1 MVANFSRHD
10 IRRGLTAL
18 RLPLRWT
25 WLGMFAER
33 VAFSLW
39 PLMAV
44 VLTIMAVLMLGLH
57 EHVAI
62 EVFWVGLV
70 LAVLGGIAAFA
81 FALYRFRLPS
91 RQDAIERLDAS
102 LPGRPIQALLDA
114 QAIGA
119 SDDASTAVWR
129 AHQQRMAVQ
138 AQAAKAV
145 PANVRISRRD
155 PYALRYV
162 AVIFFAVALLF
173 GSIWRVGT
181 VTQIGTKTDA
191 FATGTVWEG
200 WVDPPRYTG
209 RPTLYL
215 NDQPEGSLSIPE
227 GSLITL
233 RLYGE
238 VGELTLSETVSGR
251 TQVPPASG
259 SAQDFTILQDGE
271 IAINGPNG
279 RSWIVNI
286 VPDTAPI
293 ASALDDPDSDA
304 LGVMTLPFSAGDD
317 YGVEGGEARIN
328 LDLAAITR
336 VHGLIVAPEPRP
348 ELTVSLPMPVVGDR
362 SGFEEDLVEDFSQ
375 HPWANL
381 PVKIRLSVLDAAEQ
395 QFESEPRAIVLPGRR
410 FFDPM
415 AAAIIEQR
423 RDLLWSRTNA
433 KRIAQ
438 ILRAISHRPE
448 DAFRKEVT
456 QLRLR
461 KLIRKLETLA
471 RLERLPPKA
480 QDEIAAQLWALAIEL
495 DEGDLADALERMRQA
510 QERLNQA
517 MRDGASKAEIAE
529 LMQELREATEDY
541 LKQLQ
546 QQQAQEE
553 GGEQQRQGDPQNS
566 TQMTQDDLQRMMDR
580 IQELMEEGRM
590 AEAAEALKE
599 LQEMMENMRVTQGEG
614 QQGKSAGEQAMEGLS
629 DTLRQQQGLSDR
641 AFRDLQEQFNPN
653 VQAGESQGNKGR
665 NGGLGEGESHEGQ
678 GGQGEGEGQSEGQAQ
693 SGDQQGQ
700 EGLADRQKALRDEL
714 NRQQGSLPGAG
725 TPEGDAAREALERA
739 GRAMDNAEQALRQD
753 DFAIAIDSQ
762 AQAMEALRDGLQSLG
777 EALAENQDD
786 QQPGQGNQD
795 SNRQAQST
803 DPLGRGQDGSGVDP
817 NAQGNVSDAD
827 VYRRARDLLAEIRRR
842 SAQGE
847 RPEAELGYLKRLLDR
862 F

>member
-1 MVANFSRHD
+1 
-10 IRRGLTAL
+10 
-18 RLPLRWT
+18 
-25 WLGMFAER
+25 
-33 VAFSLW
+33 
-39 PLMAV
+39 
-44 VLTIMAVLMLGLH
+44 
-57 EHVAI
+57 
-62 EVFWVGLV
+62 
-70 LAVLGGIAAFA
+70 
-81 FALYRFRLPS
+81 
-91 RQDAIERLDAS
+91 
-102 LPGRPIQALLDA
+102 
-114 QAIGA
+114 
-119 SDDASTAVWR
+119 
-129 AHQQRMAVQ
+129 
-138 AQAAKAV
+138 
-145 PANVRISRRD
+145 
-155 PYALRYV
+155 
-162 AVIFFAVALLF
+162 
-173 GSIWRVGT
+173 
-181 VTQIGTKTDA
+181 
-191 FATGTVWEG
+191 
-200 WVDPPRYTG
+200 
-209 RPTLYL
+209 
-215 NDQPEGSLSIPE
+215 
-227 GSLITL
+227 
-233 RLYGE
+233 
-238 VGELTLSETVSGR
+238 
-251 TQVPPASG
+251 
-259 SAQDFTILQDGE
+259 
-271 IAINGPNG
+271 
-279 RSWIVNI
+279 
-286 VPDTAPI
+286 
-293 ASALDDPDSDA
+293 
-304 LGVMTLPFSAGDD
+304 
-317 YGVEGGEARIN
+317 
-328 LDLAAITR
+328 
-336 VHGLIVAPEPRP
+336 
-348 ELTVSLPMPVVGDR
+348 
-362 SGFEEDLVEDFSQ
+362 
-375 HPWANL
+375 
-381 PVKIRLSVLDAAEQ
+381 
-395 QFESEPRAIVLPGRR
+395 
-410 FFDPM
+410 
-415 AAAIIEQR
+415 
-423 RDLLWSRTNA
+423 
-433 KRIAQ
+433 
-438 ILRAISHRPE
+438 
-448 DAFRKEVT
+448 
-456 QLRLR
+456 
-461 KLIRKLETLA
+461 
-471 RLERLPPKA
+471 LERLPPKA

-553 GGEQQRQGDPQNS
+553 GGQQQRQGDPQNS

-653 VQAGESQGNKGR
+653 AQAGESQGNKGR

-786 QQPGQGNQD
+786 QQLGQGNQD

-803 DPLGRGQDGSGVDP
+803 DPLGRGQEGSGVDP

>member
-1 MVANFSRHD
+1 
-10 IRRGLTAL
+10 
-18 RLPLRWT
+18 
-25 WLGMFAER
+25 MFAER
-33 VAFSLW
+33 VAFALW

-44 VLTIMAVLMLGLH
+44 VLTILAVLMLGLH
-57 EHVAI
+57 ENVAI

-70 LAVLGGIAAFA
+70 LAVLGGIAAFG

-102 LPGRPIQALLDA
+102 LPGRPIQALTDT

-119 SDDASTAVWR
+119 NDDASAAVWR
-129 AHQQRMAVQ
+129 AHQQRMAAQ
-138 AQAAKAV
+138 AQTAKAV
-145 PANVRISRRD
+145 PAHVRISRRD
-155 PYALRYV
+155 PYALRYL

-181 VTQIGTKTDA
+181 VTQIVATTDA
-191 FATGTVWEG
+191 LATGPVWEG

-215 NDQPEGSLSIPE
+215 NDQAEGNLSVPE

-238 VGELTLSETVSGR
+238 VGALTLSETVSGR
-251 TQVPPASG
+251 THVPPASD
-259 SAQDFTILQDGE
+259 SVQDFTILQDGE
-271 IAINGPNG
+271 ITINGPNG
-279 RSWIVNI
+279 RSWSVNVI
-286 VPDTAPI
+286 PDTAPI
-293 ASALDDPDSDA
+293 VSALDDPDSDA

-328 LDLAAITR
+328 LDLDAIIR

-423 RDLLWSRTNA
+423 RDLLWSRTNVE
-433 KRIAQ
+433 RIAQ

-461 KLIRKLETLA
+461 KLIRKLEMLA
-471 RLERLPPKA
+471 RLERLSPEV
-480 QDEIAAQLWALAIEL
+480 QDDVADELWALAVEL

-517 MRDGASKAEIAE
+517 MRDGASDAEIAE

-541 LKQLQ
+541 LNQLQ
-546 QQQAQEE
+546 QQQAQED
-553 GGEQQRQGDPQNS
+553 GGEQQQQGNPQNS
-566 TQMTQDDLQRMMDR
+566 TQMTPDDLQQMMDR

-629 DTLRQQQGLSDR
+629 DTLREQQGLSDQ

-653 VQAGESQGNKGR
+653 AQAGESQGNKGR
-665 NGGLGEGESHEGQ
+665 NGGQGEGESHEGQ

-693 SGDQQGQ
+693 SGGEQGQ
-700 EGLADRQKALRDEL
+700 DGLADRQQALRDEL

-753 DFAIAIDSQ
+753 DLASAIDNQ

-786 QQPGQGNQD
+786 QQPGQGSQD

-817 NAQGNVSDAD
+817 DATGNVSDAD

-847 RPEAELGYLKRLLDR
+847 RPEAELNYLKRLLDR